1 VIFFVIVDEHA
12 EAAAADPPGGG
23 VAFLLVQLGFQ
34 AGRQF
39 GERLAPLG
47 LEQRQ
52 AGMLTRLA
60 ASEGRSQQA
69 IAALLGINATQMV
82 FLVDELE
89 RLGLVERRRN
99 PADRR
104 SHALYLTGPGR
115 AMLARVRAVT
125 AEHEASITAGLTG
138 EEREQLLTLLGRI
151 AAGQGLAAQA
161 LPGLPPAPGGGPAG
175 APRPA

>member
-1 VIFFVIVDEHA
+1 VIVFTIVDEHA
-12 EAAAADPPGGG
+12 EAAAADVPGG

-39 GERLAPLG
+39 GERLTPLG

-52 AGMLTRLA
+52 AGMLVRLA
-60 ASEGRSQQA
+60 ANEGRSQQA

-104 SHALYLTGPGR
+104 SHALYLTGPGQE
-115 AMLARVRAVT
+115 MLARVRAAT
-125 AEHEASITAGLTG
+125 ADHEASITAGLTG
-138 EEREQLLTLLGRI
+138 EEREQLLTLLRRI
-151 AAGQGLAAQA
+151 AAEQGLATQA
-161 LPGLPPAPGGGPAG
+161 LPGPPPVHGSGPAG